1 MEVGRS
7 PDLVSV
13 EIMAVCLSAQI
24 RPSVYLAPARP
35 LGRSI
40 TLGICARGLPRPL
53 LTSTDK
59 DLVPCGARSSDGAPV
74 SGQALDRTL
83 RRGETERLQRHSA
96 HRSLLHTVA
105 RTSWSANRNGA
116 RHPDAD

>member
-7 PDLVSV
+7 ADLVSV
-13 EIMAVCLSAQI
+13 EIMAVCFSAQV

-40 TLGICARGLPRPL
+40 TLGICARELPRPL
-53 LTSTDK
+53 LMSTGK

-83 RRGETERLQRHSA
+83 RRGETERLPQPTT
-96 HRSLLHTVA
+96 HRRSDLLE
-105 RTSWSANRNGA
+105 RQ
-116 RHPDAD
+116 